1 MSSAVITPAT
11 PARPTPQRPWKTTPK
26 QAMPSVILLLLAIVA
41 DVIVVAVT
49 PMKGKL
55 AYAAL
60 FFIFGVGFQ
69 AIYTYV
75 KRGRIAAA
83 DSLASSIML
92 TGSLIV
98 FAPVASILFTTISKG
113 LKGLGINTF
122 TKDMGTTALG
132 DPLGHGGLLHA
143 IIGTLYLVLI
153 ATAIS
158 LPLSILTA
166 LYLTEIKGKASAFIQ
181 FLVQAMSG
189 VPSVVAGIFIYAAI
203 LLTTNLRGSTFIG
216 ALPLA
221 ILMIPTVTRT
231 AQEVLLLVP
240 ADLRE
245 AGLALGATQW
255 RTVATIVVPA
265 ARSGLITA
273 VILGIAR
280 IAGETAP
287 LLFTLGTTDT
297 VNLNPFK
304 GGQNALPYYVWSGLR
319 DGTEGGI
326 QRAWTAI
333 LVLLILVLSL
343 FTTARLFGNRKVK

>member
-1 MSSAVITPAT
+1 MSITLDSAESMVA
-11 PARPTPQRPWKTTPK
+11 PTRPWKKTPA
-26 QAMPSVILLLLAIVA
+26 QLMPTVVILMLAAVL
-41 DVIVVAVT
+41 DVSVVAVT

-55 AYAAL
+55 AYALL
-60 FFIFGVGFQ
+60 FFLFSVGMQF
-69 AIYTYV
+69 IYAWV
-75 KRGRIAAA
+75 NRGRPAAM
-83 DSLASSIML
+83 DSLAGAVTM
-92 TGSLIV
+92 TGGLIV
-98 FAPVASILFTTISKG
+98 FLPVLSILVTVIVKG
-113 LKGLGINTF
+113 LPGLGLHTF
-122 TKDMGTTALG
+122 TQTMEKTSYG
-132 DPLGHGGLLHA
+132 DPLSSGGLLHA
-143 IIGTLYLVLI
+143 IIGTVYLIVI

-166 LYLTEIKGKASAFIQ
+166 LYLTEIKGRAAGFIQ

-189 VPSVVAGIFIYAAI
+189 VPSVVAGVFIYAAI

-273 VILGIAR
+273 VILGVAR

-287 LLFTLGTTDT
+287 LLFTLGTTDK
-297 VNLNPFK
+297 VNLNPFT
-304 GGQNALPYYVWSGLR
+304 GGQNALPYYIWSGLR
-319 DGTEGGI
+319 DGTDGGI
-326 QRAWTAI
+326 ARAWTAI

-343 FTTARLFGNRKVK
+343 FTTARIFGDRKAKR